1 MGLVPSLRKRWE
13 FATVLDAVLVRQ
25 AHLHPLRPAMPV
37 NEGTP
42 QFRDIVL
49 SRILCRGAGR
59 AVMLEG
65 LPEMPIQGIVL
76 DDVGISANKGL
87 ATVDADAI
95 TLRRVEIA
103 PQAGPALAVRDSRN
117 VTIEGGA
124 AASGTGVYLR
134 VDGAAANGIRVSGV
148 DLRNAKTPI
157 ETGANVPAG
166 AVVRK

>member
-1 MGLVPSLRKRWE
+1 MYYGGEAPTDVADTGDSAP
-13 FATVLDAVLVRQ
+13 
-25 AHLHPLRPAMPV
+25 RPTMPV
-37 NEGTP
+37 NEATP

-49 SRILCRGAGR
+49 TRILCRGAGR

-65 LPEMPIQGIVL
+65 LPEMPIRGIVL
-76 DDVGISANKGL
+76 EDVRISANKGL

-103 PQAGPALAVRDSRN
+103 PQAGPALAVRHSRN

-124 AASGTGVYLR
+124 AAPGTDVYLR
-134 VDGAAANGIRVSGV
+134 VDGAASSGIRVSGV
-148 DLRNAKTPI
+148 DFTHAKTPVA
-157 ETGANVPAG
+157 TGAAVPPG

>member
-1 MGLVPSLRKRWE
+1 
-13 FATVLDAVLVRQ
+13 
-25 AHLHPLRPAMPV
+25 V

-65 LPEMPIQGIVL
+65 LPEMPIRGIVL
-76 DDVGISANKGL
+76 DDVRISANKGL

-103 PQAGPALAVRDSRN
+103 PQAGPALAVRHSRN

-124 AASGTGVYLR
+124 AASGTDVYLR
-134 VDGAAANGIRVSGV
+134 VDGAAASGIRVSGV
-148 DLRNAKTPI
+148 DLKNAKTPV